1 MNHRAEQDN
10 LMPPRDNEGY
20 LLDPSDWSRAL
31 APLLANENGLT
42 LSPAHWHVVDFIRA
56 SYIATESV
64 PEARHVIKHIAGAGG
79 DKRTAKQA
87 LYALFPHGYGQQ
99 ACLIAGMR
107 KPLKLMLDV

>member
-1 MNHRAEQDN
+1 MNHRAELDS

-20 LLDPSDWSRAL
+20 LLEPRDWNRAL
-31 APLLANENGLT
+31 APLLANENGVT
-42 LSPAHWHVVDFIRA
+42 LSPAHWHVIDFIRA

-64 PEARHVIKHIAGAGG
+64 PEARHVINHIAGAGG
-79 DKRTAKQA
+79 DKRTAKQV

-99 ACLIAGMR
+99 ACRIAGMR